1 MPCSLHV
8 PQTQTTYA
16 SINTHTHQG
25 QASCEMP
32 PCMPTPTS
40 EAAKRVPS
48 HLPPFTS
55 STSRMQGKGSCSS
68 WVGFLPGGGCS
79 AEPSVA
85 ERVLSGLLTQSG
97 AAQESQMPAA
107 HCPGVSG
114 VCCNHSCRSWSDFNI
129 TIKVVDGSLQL
140 KNPQPV
146 SLLLAQRL
154 LCTKLL
160 PQAPTGFAGMRGT
173 GTASPGMQQPAS
185 SPRASPDPA
194 SSLHGAFQEEGER
207 VVVQHPLS
215 SSNKSC
221 LHAPN
226 RNPGCWRA
234 QHRPGS
240 APEPQPAPRW
250 WMLLLPTPLPTGRGS
265 RGPTHCLPPSSLVVT
280 HPSKMMFTINSQPP
294 AKNI

>member
-16 SINTHTHQG
+16 SINTRTHRG

-40 EAAKRVPS
+40 GAAKRVPS

-55 STSRMQGKGSCSS
+55 STSRTQGKGTRSS

-140 KNPQPV
+140 KNPQPCPC
-146 SLLLAQRL
+146 SWR
-154 LCTKLL
+154 KGFF
-160 PQAPTGFAGMRGT
+160 AP
-173 GTASPGMQQPAS
+173 S
-185 SPRASPDPA
+185 SCPR
-194 SSLHGAFQEEGER
+194 
-207 VVVQHPLS
+207 HPL
-215 SSNKSC
+215 
-221 LHAPN
+221 A
-226 RNPGCWRA
+226 
-234 QHRPGS
+234 
-240 APEPQPAPRW
+240 
-250 WMLLLPTPLPTGRGS
+250 
-265 RGPTHCLPPSSLVVT
+265 
-280 HPSKMMFTINSQPP
+280 SQG
-294 AKNI
+294 